1 MDEMASNNCIIFVT
15 TLFHNSVTLLPTLP
29 GNEAPLRLKT
39 VCQTIGQSIFL
50 VVEKF
55 SEEKAI
61 SLTNLITVALRYS
74 SGNVKLPSW
83 IHCVTEKIRTG
94 CIGDALRDS
103 PTTFNCK
110 TSY

>member
-1 MDEMASNNCIIFVT
+1 MDEMASNVEDMLCKLHNFRYHFIPQFRYVT
-15 TLFHNSVTLLPTLP
+15 TNP
-29 GNEAPLRLKT
+29 KT